1 MDTKD
6 ITVQQALDQGK
17 QCLKEAMQIFDKQGD
32 KEKLADCYMILGFL
46 QKLGT
51 PDEFEVRKF

>member
-1 MDTKD
+1 MLTMFA
-6 ITVQQALDQGK
+6 TQYYLSQ
-17 QCLKEAMQIFDKQGD
+17 QGD